1 MSFFT
6 PPFCST
12 LAKWSSFAYPWGSS
26 GYQATVEC
34 DHVHAKAFSKLL
46 VRIIIEQLN
55 EVEWMMN
62 NNVANNNKKDVKLL
76 EWRFLLKILSWFLNR
91 KFM

>member
-12 LAKWSSFAYPWGSS
+12 LAKWSSFAYQWGSS

-91 KFM
+91 KFI